1 MDEKKLKKEFEKFYP
16 GAKLR
21 LRPEEKA
28 RRDAKR
34 LKFFMHGFGWSFLCG
49 ILAGGPAWVLILG
62 PIIIGLCCYY
72 GVRDDVLAKED

>member
-34 LKFFMHGFGWSFLCG
+34 LKSGMIGFNCSLFCG
-49 ILAGGPAWVLILG
+49 ILAGGPAWVLILC
-62 PIIIGLCCYY
+62 PLIIGLCCYY